1 MSFPLMKLTLGQI
14 ILKALIN
21 NLGTSFIKQYQ
32 RSERK
37 TKNTPSWPKMIVP
50 GSRALSSSSLEK
62 SLSKRTTTIQSAIQL
77 QNPWRQVQISSLL
90 NLIYLYHHPK
100 PFQDTDYPPCPYL
113 YSLYPAAW
121 IENEKPTCEE
131 LVFLKQL
138 ASPEAYFIYIL
149 HQLYVSCE

>member
-1 MSFPLMKLTLGQI
+1 MVFEAQENERQTNTTIMKLIQTTTIGHKVHACNPSAREKYGAGDRGGDQSVSQLVTDFLKCSSLPKHYNALGEMSFPLMKLTLGQI

-50 GSRALSSSSLEK
+50 GSRVLSCSSLEK

-77 QNPWRQVQISSLL
+77 QNP
-90 NLIYLYHHPK
+90 
-100 PFQDTDYPPCPYL
+100 
-113 YSLYPAAW
+113 
-121 IENEKPTCEE
+121 
-131 LVFLKQL
+131 
-138 ASPEAYFIYIL
+138 
-149 HQLYVSCE
+149 